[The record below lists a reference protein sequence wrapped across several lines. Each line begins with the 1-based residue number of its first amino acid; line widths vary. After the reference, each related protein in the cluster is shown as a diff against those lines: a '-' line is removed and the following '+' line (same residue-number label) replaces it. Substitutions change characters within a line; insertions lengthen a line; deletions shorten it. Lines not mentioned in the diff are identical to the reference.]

1 MKKTLNKTIKAL
13 LYIVGGLL
21 AVVLVLAVV
30 LWIKSPGTADPI
42 IGLNGEPI
50 VGSISTIE
58 KVILGGQEQYLI
70 IRGEDSTKPVILF
83 IHGGPGF
90 PETAIMK
97 KLNKAIEKDFVMV
110 YWEQR
115 GAGKSY
121 SKDIPAKSMTIAQL
135 VSDTRELSELLAKRF
150 KKKKIYLMGH
160 SWGSFLAIS
169 TAYQYPELYYSFF
182 GVSQICYQY
191 KGEKIG
197 FEWVKDE
204 ANKRNDKEA
213 IKSLSEINFPDSL
226 ANGQEWMD
234 HLGVER
240 SYLNKYG
247 AGVAHEMTGMWPLM
261 KMFLNAKE
269 YTLSEK
275 MNSMSG
281 MKFSMEDLW
290 PEMISKNLFNEIDSM
305 QLPVYIFQGIHD
317 RQTPY
322 SIAKEFFDQLKAP
335 EKEFFT
341 FENSAHSPL
350 VEEVDKFNSIVR
362 EKALE
367 ESGASRI
374 KEQPL
379 PE

>member
-1 MKKTLNKTIKAL
+1 MKKPLNKTIKVL
-13 LYIVGGLL
+13 FYIFGGLL
-21 AVVLVLAVV
+21 VIILSLAVI

-42 IGLNGEPI
+42 MGLNGEPI

-70 IRGEDSTKPVILF
+70 IRGVDSTKPVMLF

-97 KLNKAIEKDFVMV
+97 KLNPAIEKDFVMV

-121 SKDIPAKSMTIAQL
+121 SKDIPAESMTIAQL
-135 VSDTRELSELLAKRF
+135 ILDTKELSELLSGRF
-150 KKKKIYLMGH
+150 KQEKIYLMGH
-160 SWGSFLAIS
+160 SWGSFLGICV
-169 TAYQYPELYYSFF
+169 AYQHPELYHSFF
-182 GVSQICYQY
+182 GISQVCHQY
-191 KGEKIG
+191 NGEKTG

-204 ANKRNDKEA
+204 ANRRNDTEA
-213 IKSLSEINFPDSL
+213 IKSLSEISFPDSL
-226 ANGQEWMD
+226 ANGQEWLD

-275 MNSMSG
+275 LNSMSG
-281 MKFSMEDLW
+281 MMLSMKNLW
-290 PEMISKNLFNEIDSM
+290 PELISKNLFNEIDSM

-322 SIAKEFFDQLKAP
+322 SIASDFFDQLKAP

-341 FENSAHSPL
+341 FDNSAHSPL
-350 VEEVDKFNSIVR
+350 VEEVDKFNSIIR
-362 EKALE
+362 EKARTHNNELW
-367 ESGASRI
+367 
-374 KEQPL
+374 
-379 PE
+379 